1 VSLSALLHEIS
12 GVHIQFKI
20 HKGLASKILSTA
32 ASTHRIGRARSRA
45 VQKPF
50 RFAAVA

>member
-1 VSLSALLHEIS
+1 MKFQGFTFNLK
-12 GVHIQFKI
+12 FD
-20 HKGLASKILSTA
+20 KGLASKILSTA